1 MGVWCSCPML
11 RLTRNANQTT
21 PSPNPH
27 STNHTLLSI
36 HLSTNSLAPSYSVGK
51 TKATLKSQF
60 PATCSEKSFLLD
72 TVVSTCLTGENTPL
86 IFLVRLAPNPKK
98 KNQACLQV
106 LRPAATSKTVFQNY
120 LKIVERSIRWLWA
133 AVVSGGGGTTGS
145 FGGE

>member
-36 HLSTNSLAPSYSVGK
+36 HLSTNSPAPSYSVGK

-72 TVVSTCLTGENTPL
+72 TVVPTCLTGENTPL
-86 IFLVRLAPNPKK
+86 IFLVITSMSG
-98 KNQACLQV
+98 CLHFYTFFIFNF
-106 LRPAATSKTVFQNY
+106 LT
-120 LKIVERSIRWLWA
+120 ICDI
-133 AVVSGGGGTTGS
+133 S
-145 FGGE
+145 FCANHVRINFFRQISQHCNLL